1 MLRVSACRGPRRN
14 CGEKEKHDREIGG
27 KEDRMMR
34 HRHLTLVAALL
45 AFVLSMA
52 AVAALILGRK
62 WLWFGA
68 GTAAVILAAH
78 ITLHWVALGLGGA
91 ALAGYGFRWLH
102 EQSAEDKA
110 PAPITTGTV
119 IHWAFRY
126 DLMLWVISLGKE
138 RAFRQKQIDL
148 AGMAP
153 GESVLDVGCGTGT
166 LAIAAK
172 RRVGQSGKVCGI
184 DASPEMIARARKKA
198 GKAGVELVFETAAIE
213 ALPFPDATFDIVLS
227 TVMFHHLPEEARH
240 QGFREIRRVLKPG
253 GRLLA
258 VDFGGSEKER
268 HSRIARHS
276 HHAHFDIRQMIP
288 ELNDAGLG
296 GVTSGKV
303 GFRDLWFVSSTA
315 PTG

>member
-1 MLRVSACRGPRRN
+1 M
-14 CGEKEKHDREIGG
+14 I
-27 KEDRMMR
+27 R
-34 HRHLTLVAALL
+34 HRHLTLVAALI

-52 AVAALILGRK
+52 AVSALILGRK

-68 GTAAVILAAH
+68 GTAAAILAVH
-78 ITLHWVALGLGGA
+78 ITLYWVALGLGGA
-91 ALAGYGFRWLH
+91 ALAGYGFRWFRGKP
-102 EQSAEDKA
+102 AEDKA
-110 PAPITTGTV
+110 PAPITTGRV

-126 DLMLWVISLGKE
+126 DLLVSIVSLGRE

-148 AGMAP
+148 AGIAP

-166 LAIAAK
+166 LAIAA
-172 RRVGQSGKVCGI
+172 RQRVGQSGKVYGI
-184 DASPEMIARARKKA
+184 DASPEMTARARKKA
-198 GKAGVELVFETAAIE
+198 RNAGLQVVFETAAIE
-213 ALPFPDATFDIVLS
+213 ALPFPDATFDVVLS
-227 TVMFHHLPEEARH
+227 TVMLHHLPDAARH
-240 QGFREIRRVLKPG
+240 QGIREIRRVLKPG

-258 VDFGGSEKER
+258 VDFGGSERQR

-276 HHAHFDIRQMIP
+276 NHAHFDIRQVIP
-288 ELNDAGLG
+288 ELNEAGLG